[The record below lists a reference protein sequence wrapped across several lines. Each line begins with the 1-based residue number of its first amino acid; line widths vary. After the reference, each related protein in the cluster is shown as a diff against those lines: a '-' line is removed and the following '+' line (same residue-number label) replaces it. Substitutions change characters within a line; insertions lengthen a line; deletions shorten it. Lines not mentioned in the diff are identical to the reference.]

1 MGNANQISSCARMN
15 EIWMAAERRLSGE
28 KNKSAEK
35 EKVRQALI
43 NAIKS
48 LLPTIRAQ
56 LSDKPFSTLKL
67 SEQDIYDALQNHVV
81 KIVQTLS
88 YSF

>member
-1 MGNANQISSCARMN
+1 
-15 EIWMAAERRLSGE
+15 MAAERRLSGE